1 VDAPSKVT
9 TDSPEDPARSFT
21 DITTEAGLE
30 FVTSSGA
37 TGKKLLPETMGG
49 GCGFLDYDKDGD
61 SDIVLVG
68 GTRWSW
74 DEAPSSGESSSLA
87 LYDNNGHGAFRDV
100 TATAGLQRD
109 LHGMGPAIGDIDGD
123 ADDDLYITAV
133 GHNVLFRNDE
143 GQFADA
149 TAAAG
154 VAGGIDE
161 WHTAAGF
168 FDMEND
174 GDLDLLVGAYVRW
187 SPEIDMAGD
196 RQILGIP
203 GRSYAPPMSFQG
215 TQPLLFI
222 NRGNGVFDEGAR
234 EAGLHVEDSDQQA
247 VGKTMAYFFTDI
259 DQDHDTDIFVAND
272 TTRNFLFVNDGAEHF
287 TEQGI
292 ERGVAYDRMG
302 RPTGAMGVDGGRL
315 EDNREALFVGNFA
328 GEMSSAYVSS
338 PSDTFFEDEAVA
350 TGLGSPTRDALTFGV
365 LFLDVNLDGRR
376 DLLQINGHLEPN
388 IDEAPGDQS
397 YAQSPQLFLATDS
410 RPNGNAAGEA
420 WLREVPTD
428 ELGDLGQP
436 IPGRGVACA
445 DIDGDGDLDLLVTQ
459 VDGPARLFRNDMAEG
474 AHWLQVSLEGRTG
487 RPSVLGAQVEVV
499 AEGVTQT
506 RRVDTTRGY
515 LSQSQRTLTF
525 GLGASTTV
533 DVVRVRWPDG
543 STSESSA
550 TVGSLVHIVQP
561 LGADDIQH
569 ELNRAKAHLEA
580 GRLGPALSAL
590 QTATQLAP
598 DSAPTWRNLARAHM
612 AANDPSAALEAL
624 DRSESLDPAHLGAA
638 WIRAMALLR
647 QDNAAEALPILE
659 RVVRQDP
666 TLAAGRFQL
675 ATALTALGRPEDALI
690 QLRETIRLDA
700 SHAAAH
706 YQLAVASR
714 RAGEMDAFRT
724 ANRDFLR
731 LRELYGD
738 TYDTPLRLEACRHM
752 EAEPARQAVAVSG
765 GRQPA
770 EISLQP
776 QFVTP
781 DTPLLSDSPPAV
793 AVGILSMNENGHYAL
808 LVAQPEGTLLRLE
821 PTEAGGYTTHE
832 VAHDLGDL
840 SGVSGMA
847 IGNYLD
853 DTPQTL
859 QPGTVP
865 PQRPDVFLW
874 GPSSARLLQQQVDGS
889 FQDVTARAGLQSA
902 TGTRALWVDYE
913 QDGDLDL
920 ALTDHEGLRVF
931 VNRGDGSFEISSDM
945 PKVDGPANDVIAVDF
960 DDNGAVDLTV
970 ASHNQTSRIENRQAG
985 RFEQTSD
992 PPGPWPA
999 SQRLLADDLD
1009 LDGRPDAILIDH
1021 QGVRFSFDGVPGP
1034 LQPVEGISVHT
1045 AVLFDPDGDGW
1056 LDLALGGQDSQ
1067 GQNGKVVLL
1076 RNGGRG
1082 PWIDWTQDSG
1092 LNNVWLPTSAD
1103 QSAPSNIT
1111 DLLAADFDGD
1121 GDSDLLARDA
1131 NNSLRFLINKGG
1143 EAHPLLKLRLLS
1155 LMSPSGATGARVEVR
1170 QGDFYTSRVVQSQQP
1185 VEIGV
1190 GARHSLDSV
1199 LAVWPYGVVDTR
1211 TDVSVSKDGTPLA
1224 IIVLEKADTG
1234 SCPFLFVWDGETK
1247 RFINDMVG
1255 SGATGLPASREQLN
1269 PVNPHEIITIGPAGT
1284 FPLVNGAWEMSITS
1298 ELREAAYYDEAALI
1312 VVDHPLG
1319 TELASTHRLRGPP
1332 FPENRILALGQ
1343 RVPLRSATGS
1353 DGVDRTDA
1361 LSERDGVH
1369 GNPGPILPP
1378 PLRGVC
1384 EPMTLE
1390 FDFGPLETS
1399 RPLVLSL
1406 SGYIEFGTASTLIA
1420 QSQRSDV
1427 DVIWPTLEVRDSE
1440 KIWHPVDIVV
1450 GLPGGKA
1457 RDLTM
1462 ELDGLLPEGADRLR
1476 LTTTFELHWDRAA
1489 LFENV
1494 PLPANASNEIL
1505 PTEAQL
1511 RWRGFSDL
1519 AVRAPG
1525 QPRHPA
1531 YDLVTQTPPWRVNLT
1546 GWCTRYGDVLPLLRE
1561 EDGKIIVLA
1570 SGDEMLLKL
1579 PGAGLPPIPE
1589 GCERT
1594 LMWRSV
1600 GYNKEADPNNAGA
1613 GNVWPLGPDTTY
1625 GRSAEEEDAWRL
1637 KWNTRWLP
1645 PDVFRPT
1652 YSGTR

>member
-1 VDAPSKVT
+1 
-9 TDSPEDPARSFT
+9 
-21 DITTEAGLE
+21 
-30 FVTSSGA
+30 
-37 TGKKLLPETMGG
+37 
-49 GCGFLDYDKDGD
+49 
-61 SDIVLVG
+61 
-68 GTRWSW
+68 
-74 DEAPSSGESSSLA
+74 
-87 LYDNNGHGAFRDV
+87 
-100 TATAGLQRD
+100 
-109 LHGMGPAIGDIDGD
+109 MGPAIGDVDGD
-123 ADDDLYITAV
+123 ADDDLYVTAV
-133 GHNVLFRNDE
+133 GRNVLFRNDE
-143 GQFADA
+143 GNFVDA
-149 TAAAG
+149 TEAAG
-154 VAGGIDE
+154 VAGGPND

-187 SPEIDMAGD
+187 SREIDMAGD
-196 RQILGIP
+196 RHLLGIP

-222 NRGNGVFDEGAR
+222 NRGDGVFDEGAR
-234 EAGLHVEDSDQQA
+234 DAGLYVEGSNSKA
-247 VGKTMAYFFTDI
+247 LGKTMAYFFTDI
-259 DQDHDTDIFVAND
+259 DQDNDTDIFVAND
-272 TTRNFLFVNDGAEHF
+272 TTRNFLYVNDGAAHF

-292 ERGVAYDRMG
+292 ERGLAYDRMG
-302 RPTGAMGVDGGRL
+302 RPTGAMGVDGGVL

-328 GEMSSAYVSS
+328 GEMSSAYLSS
-338 PSDTFFEDEAVA
+338 PSGTFFEDETVA
-350 TGLGSPTRDALTFGV
+350 AGLGSLTRDSLTFGV
-365 LFLDVNLDGRR
+365 LFFDVNLDGRR

-388 IDEAPGDQS
+388 IDKAPGDQS
-397 YAQSPQLFLATDS
+397 YAQSPQLFLATGGQA
-410 RPNGNAAGEA
+410 NAGAAGDP

-436 IPGRGVACA
+436 LPGRGVACA
-445 DIDGDGDLDLLVTQ
+445 DIDGDGDLDLLITQ
-459 VDGPARLFRNDMAEG
+459 VDGPARLFRNDMSAG
-474 AHWLQVSLEGRTG
+474 AHWLQISLEGRAGQT
-487 RPSVLGAQVEVV
+487 SVLGAQVEVV
-499 AEGVTQT
+499 ADGVTQK
-506 RRVDTTRGY
+506 RRVETTRGY
-515 LSQSQRTLTF
+515 LAQSHRTLTF
-525 GLGASTTV
+525 GLGESTTV

-543 STSESSA
+543 SRSETSA
-550 TVGSLVHIVQP
+550 KIDRLMHIVQP
-561 LGADDIQH
+561 IGAGDIQH

-580 GRLGPALSAL
+580 GRLGPALATL

-612 AANDPSAALEAL
+612 GANDPGAALEAL
-624 DRSESLDPAHLGAA
+624 DRSESLDPTHLGAA

-647 QDNAAEALPILE
+647 QDDPAQALPSLE
-659 RVVRQDP
+659 FVVRQDP

-675 ATALTALGRPEDALI
+675 ATALTALGRSEDALI
-690 QLRETIRLDA
+690 QLREAVRLDA

-714 RAGEMDAFRT
+714 RTGDMDAFRT

-752 EAEPARQAVAVSG
+752 EAEPAGEAVPASG
-765 GRQPA
+765 GRRPA
-770 EISLQP
+770 EVSLQP
-776 QFVTP
+776 HFAAP
-781 DTPLLSDSPPAV
+781 DQALLGSSPSTA
-793 AVGILSMNENGHYAL
+793 AVGILSMNEHGHYVL
-808 LVAQPEGTLLRLE
+808 LVAQPDGVLVRFD
-821 PTEAGGYTTHE
+821 PTETGGYTAHE
-832 VAHDLGDL
+832 VARDLGDL
-840 SGVSGMA
+840 SGVTGMA
-847 IGNYLD
+847 IGNFLD
-853 DTPQTL
+853 DSPQTL
-859 QPGTVP
+859 EPGTVP

-874 GPSSARLLQQQVDGS
+874 GPSSAQLLQQQVDGS
-889 FQDVTARAGLQSA
+889 FRDVTARAGLQSA

-920 ALTDHEGLRVF
+920 AVTGHSGLRIF
-931 VNRGDGSFEISSDM
+931 VNRGDGSFEISSEIPDI
-945 PKVDGPANDVIAVDF
+945 GGAANDVVAVDF
-960 DDNGAVDLTV
+960 DDNGAVDLAV
-970 ASHNQTSRIENRQAG
+970 ASDNHTTRIENRQAG
-985 RFEQTSD
+985 RFVLPPD

-999 SQRLLADDLD
+999 AQGLLAEDLD
-1009 LDGRPDAILIDH
+1009 LDGRPDAILIERH
-1021 QGVRFSFDGVPGP
+1021 GVRFAFDGVCGP
-1034 LQPVEGISVHT
+1034 LQPVEGLLIET

-1056 LDLALGGQDSQ
+1056 LDLALGGQDSKGPQ
-1067 GQNGKVVLL
+1067 GKVMLL
-1076 RNGGRG
+1076 RNRGRDA
-1082 PWIDWTQDSG
+1082 WMNWTTESG
-1092 LNNVWLPTSAD
+1092 LDDAWASTSHAET
-1103 QSAPSNIT
+1103 APINIT

-1131 NNSLRFLINKGG
+1131 NNALRFLINNGG
-1143 EAHPLLKLRLLS
+1143 EAQPLLKLRLLS

-1170 QGDFYTSRVVQSQQP
+1170 QGDFYTSRIVQSHQP

-1190 GARHSLDSV
+1190 GARQSLDSI

-1211 TDVSVSKDGTPLA
+1211 TDVSVSKDGAPLA

-1234 SCPFLFVWDGETK
+1234 SCPFLFVWDGETQ

-1255 SGATGLPASREQLN
+1255 SGATDLPASREQLN
-1269 PVNPHEIITIGPAGT
+1269 PVNPHEIITIGSADI
-1284 FPLVNGAWEMSITS
+1284 FPLVDGAWEISITS
-1298 ELREAAYYDEAALI
+1298 ELREAAYFDEVALI
-1312 VVDHPLG
+1312 VVDHPSG

-1332 FPENRILALGQ
+1332 FPENRVLALGQ

-1353 DGVDRTDA
+1353 DGVNRTDA
-1361 LSERDGVH
+1361 LRERDGVH
-1369 GNPGPILPP
+1369 GSPGPVRPP

-1390 FDFGPLETS
+1390 FDFGPLETT
-1399 RPLVLSL
+1399 RPLVFSL
-1406 SGYIEFGTASTLIA
+1406 SGFIEFGTASTLIA
-1420 QSQRSDV
+1420 QSQHPDV
-1427 DVIWPTLEVRDSE
+1427 DVIWPTLEVRDGN
-1440 KIWHPVDIVV
+1440 KTWQPIDIVV

-1457 RDLTM
+1457 RDLVM

-1494 PLPANASNEIL
+1494 PLPADASSEVF

-1511 RWRGFSDL
+1511 HWRGFSDL

-1525 QPRHPA
+1525 QPRHPV
-1531 YDLVTQTPPWRVNLT
+1531 YDIVTQTPPWRVNLT

-1579 PGAGLPPIPE
+1579 PGSELPPVPE

-1613 GNVWPLGPDTTY
+1613 GNVWPLGPETRY
-1625 GRSAEEEDAWRL
+1625 GRNDEEEDAWRL